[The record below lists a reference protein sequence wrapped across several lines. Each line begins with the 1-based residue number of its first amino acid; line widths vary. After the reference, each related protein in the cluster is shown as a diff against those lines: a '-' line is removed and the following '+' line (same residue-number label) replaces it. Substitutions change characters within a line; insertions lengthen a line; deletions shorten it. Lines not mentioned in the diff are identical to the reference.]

1 MSTIMKRPGVS
12 LLLTG
17 LVLFFIIRPIVDG
30 IWVIG
35 GLLGAFSF
43 IVGLLGI
50 VGGGYLLFRSLGKS
64 S

>member
-1 MSTIMKRPGVS
+1 MTLLKKPGVS
-12 LLLTG
+12 LLLAG
-17 LVLFFIIRPIVDG
+17 LALFFVVRPIVDG

-50 VGGGYLLFRSLGKS
+50 VGGGYIFMRSMGKT
-64 S
+64 